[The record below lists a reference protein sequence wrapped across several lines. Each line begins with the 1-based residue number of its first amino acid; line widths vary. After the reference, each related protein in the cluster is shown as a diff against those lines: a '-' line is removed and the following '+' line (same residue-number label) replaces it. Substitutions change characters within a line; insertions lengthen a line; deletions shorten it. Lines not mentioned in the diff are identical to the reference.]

1 MLQICSVLPC
11 VSPIPSVFQYCSKNT
26 YVFVTWGWDQESKIW
41 KIISPVSWLSMKE
54 KKKPLKEKSPIGD
67 WDQKR
72 VFLACVCFLLKNI
85 QNTFSSNQV
94 QQMEY
99 LLFFYFTCWRIIFLC
114 NFFLFLFFQ
123 DRQSHDYN
131 SPSQCLLFI
140 STLYSCRKD
149 WSLDIYSVFSGDRQ
163 WTERTKSGFLVMF
176 LKKKKKRQCFLRLC
190 FLSKGNGIFMSIIFI
205 SVLTIAYIYILLL
218 KIFFTRFYWAGI
230 LILLLERQGR
240 MNSSPQPVLSDQNL

>member
-1 MLQICSVLPC
+1 MQNYLTCELAV
-11 VSPIPSVFQYCSKNT
+11 N
-26 YVFVTWGWDQESKIW
+26 ER
-41 KIISPVSWLSMKE
+41 KE
-54 KKKPLKEKSPIGD
+54 KTSEREITN
-67 WDQKR
+67 KR
-72 VFLACVCFLLKNI
+72 LRLRHVLLAHVCFLLKHT
-85 QNTFSSNQV
+85 QNTSSSNQV
-94 QQMEY
+94 QPMEY
-99 LLFFYFTCWRIIFLC
+99 LLFFYVTCWRIIFLC
-114 NFFLFLFFQ
+114 KFFLLLFFQ

-176 LKKKKKRQCFLRLC
+176 LKKRQCFLRLC
-190 FLSKGNGIFMSIIFI
+190 FLSKDNGIFMSFIFI
-205 SVLTIAYIYILLL
+205 SVLTIACIYILVL